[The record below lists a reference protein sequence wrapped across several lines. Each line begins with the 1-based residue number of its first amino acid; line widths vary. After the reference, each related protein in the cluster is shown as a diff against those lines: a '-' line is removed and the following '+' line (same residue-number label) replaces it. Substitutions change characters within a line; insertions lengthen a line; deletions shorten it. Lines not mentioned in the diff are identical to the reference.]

1 MGFLELT
8 RNLPSLCFWAARTLF
23 EIYLNFTKFW
33 KPLGAEPWLQGK
45 FAIRALWLELVP
57 VSKAQLL
64 VCFTS
69 LPTCRHPGVPK
80 SHQPCWEGLIL
91 SPSRWKYPRVT
102 LPRPLLQLEAGKG
115 FPTPGIKC
123 WLSDVMGTWGKAKQ
137 FYRGSVATKSSVSDL
152 SWAPGVMSHQS
163 AGELSFPKGE
173 PQGQQCKASGRCSTK
188 RGSSPLRGWSWP
200 HCAPHCCIISW
211 GLLASDFH
219 FVSPPE

>member
-1 MGFLELT
+1 MGFLGLI

-91 SPSRWKYPRVT
+91 SPSPWKYPCVT
-102 LPRPLLQLEAGKG
+102 LPRALLQLEAGKG
-115 FPTPGIKC
+115 FPMPGIRC

-137 FYRGSVATKSSVSDL
+137 FYRCSVATKNSVSDL
-152 SWAPGVMSHQS
+152 SCAPGVWV
-163 AGELSFPKGE
+163 
-173 PQGQQCKASGRCSTK
+173 T
-188 RGSSPLRGWSWP
+188 SPLENWVFPRESHGASSARP
-200 HCAPHCCIISW
+200 VGDVVPRDVLHRSETDPDHTVYLTVVS
-211 GLLASDFH
+211 LAGDC
-219 FVSPPE
+219 